1 MRKEFEEGPAL
12 EEIVSTGEFPP
23 NLSEYLFQMMEDED
37 LLVQYGLLDGEGEGQ
52 NTPYGGGAEVMVTE
66 SSEVRSE
73 GQQDSAVTPDTD
85 RKRKAEQLEW
95 MECPVCL
102 ETPRSGPIFS
112 CRKGHVICRECQP
125 QVTQCPTCRDKHTD
139 CRSLIAEKLLS
150 RLLKDTPVNCKYRG
164 SGCVFEDLVV
174 ALGEHE
180 TSCMFRAV
188 RCPASHR
195 GACSWVGPLNKLI
208 QHVIQQKCAQVVKS
222 KPPQSFVS
230 TIGDFAQDQTVFS
243 KNTPTHWKP
252 VMLISQDALKFF
264 CYAIFYRDA
273 QGHWFSYVRS
283 FAPAAVTSN
292 LRVEIRIRKSGNAEA
307 EDGFLYNGQVS
318 SSEAAEADIL
328 ESGNYLLLRDD
339 QVKKFRSDKTIMEY
353 SIALRQVEAS
363 PPPVV

>member
-1 MRKEFEEGPAL
+1 
-12 EEIVSTGEFPP
+12 
-23 NLSEYLFQMMEDED
+23 MM
-37 LLVQYGLLDGEGEGQ
+37 VQYGLVEGEGDSQ
-52 NTPYGGGAEVMVTE
+52 NTPYGSGAELIGTE
-66 SSEVRSE
+66 SSAPGEPAPA
-73 GQQDSAVTPDTD
+73 QAATPPPDSD

-102 ETPRSGPIFS
+102 ETPRAGPIYS
-112 CRKGHVICRECQP
+112 CRKGHVICRDCQP

-150 RLLKDTPVNCKYRG
+150 KLLQDTPVSCKFRG

-273 QGHWFSYVRS
+273 QGHWYSFVRS
-283 FAPAAVTSN
+283 FAPPCVTSS
-292 LRVEIRIRKSGNAEA
+292 LRVEIRIRRSGSAEE
-307 EDGFLYNGQVS
+307 EDGFLYSGRVS
-318 SSEAAEADIL
+318 SSEAAEAEIL
-328 ESGNYLLLRDD
+328 EGGNYLLLRDD

-353 SIALRQVEAS
+353 SIALRQVETS
-363 PPPVV
+363 PPPAPAV

>member
-1 MRKEFEEGPAL
+1 
-12 EEIVSTGEFPP
+12 
-23 NLSEYLFQMMEDED
+23 MMEEDD
-37 LLVQYGLLDGEGEGQ
+37 LLVQYGLLEGEGDSQ
-52 NTPYGGGAEVMVTE
+52 NTPYGGGAEVPVTE
-66 SSEVRSE
+66 TSEPGELASD
-73 GQQDSAVTPDTD
+73 QASLVTPDTD

-102 ETPRSGPIFS
+102 ETPRAGPIYS

-150 RLLKDTPVNCKYRG
+150 RLLQDTPVNCKYRG

-174 ALGEHE
+174 VLGEHE

-188 RCPASHR
+188 KCPASHR

-283 FAPAAVTSN
+283 FAPPAIISN
-292 LRVEIRIRKSGNAEA
+292 LRVEIRIRRSGNTEV
-307 EDGFLYNGQVS
+307 EDGFLYNGHVS
-318 SSEAAEADIL
+318 SSEATETDIL

-339 QVKKFRSDKTIMEY
+339 QVRKFRSDKTIMEY
-353 SIALRQVEAS
+353 SIALRQVESA